1 VALPQQSSTSLPRA
15 GLTELAASKF
25 VESHGSDALGILGE
39 RAALAEERGHTAAA
53 TTWRNLAAAAA
64 GILGACPSLAP
75 GNRAA
80 RAAWRAS
87 VAAGLQGRRS
97 RV

>member
-1 VALPQQSSTSLPRA
+1 MSIRRP

-25 VESHGSDALGILGE
+25 VESHGGDALGILGE

-53 TTWRNLAAAAA
+53 TTWRNLASAAA
-64 GILGACPSLAP
+64 GILGACPSLAA
-75 GNRAA
+75 GNSAA

-87 VAAGLQGRRS
+87 VAAGLRGPRS